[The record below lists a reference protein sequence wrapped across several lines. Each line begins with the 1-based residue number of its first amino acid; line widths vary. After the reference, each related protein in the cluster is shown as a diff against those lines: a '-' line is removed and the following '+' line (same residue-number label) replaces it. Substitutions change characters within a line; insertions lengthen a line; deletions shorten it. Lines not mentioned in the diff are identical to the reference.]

1 MNRGIITI
9 SESGT
14 VSMPTDTVW
23 MTMQEIA
30 DMYNVF
36 GCYVRKAVKA
46 VGINAAIQPVTWE
59 SWVQDTYSN
68 RQFQST
74 VVGVDA
80 SNMTARAMLERFVS
94 TASRDFIN
102 YNNADYDA
110 LFAQAQACYDD
121 GEQTALYRAMEKN
134 LAENAANVYIQ
145 DMADFVAVRDGLEG
159 PSFYPIYVLD
169 LSTIHYTK

>member
-46 VGINAAIQPVTWE
+46 VFKDGILKE
-59 SWVQDTYSN
+59 
-68 RQFQST
+68 
-74 VVGVDA
+74 
-80 SNMTARAMLERFVS
+80 
-94 TASRDFIN
+94 
-102 YNNADYDA
+102 
-110 LFAQAQACYDD
+110 
-121 GEQTALYRAMEKN
+121 
-134 LAENAANVYIQ
+134 
-145 DMADFVAVRDGLEG
+145 
-159 PSFYPIYVLD
+159 
-169 LSTIHYTK
+169 

>member
-46 VGINAAIQPVTWE
+46 IFKDGILKEQGVRRHVRKNGRISYDVYSLELVIAVAFRIE
-59 SWVQDTYSN
+59 S
-68 RQFQST
+68 RAFREFIMQSVIGKQT
-74 VVGVDA
+74 
-80 SNMTARAMLERFVS
+80 
-94 TASRDFIN
+94 SRTKLVCIF
-102 YNNADYDA
+102 
-110 LFAQAQACYDD
+110 
-121 GEQTALYRAMEKN
+121 T
-134 LAENAANVYIQ
+134 ENA
-145 DMADFVAVRDGLEG
+145 MA
-159 PSFYPIYVLD
+159 
-169 LSTIHYTK
+169 

>member
-46 VGINAAIQPVTWE
+46 VFKDGILKEQGVRRHVRKNDRISYDVYSLELVIAVAFRIDSIE
-59 SWVQDTYSN
+59 SRSF
-68 RQFQST
+68 REFIMQS
-74 VVGVDA
+74 VIGRRLCA
-80 SNMTARAMLERFVS
+80 SSHL
-94 TASRDFIN
+94 
-102 YNNADYDA
+102 
-110 LFAQAQACYDD
+110 
-121 GEQTALYRAMEKN
+121 GEPPQC
-134 LAENAANVYIQ
+134 
-145 DMADFVAVRDGLEG
+145 FGLLPLHPG
-159 PSFYPIYVLD
+159 IKLGYLVNGC
-169 LSTIHYTK
+169 